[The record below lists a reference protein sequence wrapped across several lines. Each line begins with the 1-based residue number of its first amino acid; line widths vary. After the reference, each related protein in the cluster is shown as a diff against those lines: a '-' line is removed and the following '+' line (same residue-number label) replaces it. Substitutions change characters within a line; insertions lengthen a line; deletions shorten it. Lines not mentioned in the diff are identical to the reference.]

1 RQERLEEPG
10 LGGVVEAP
18 LAVAVAEPRKQA
30 PELEPRAV
38 GQLGQRLVVAARQ
51 RAEGGEE
58 RRVRQLALAEVQALA
73 VEHAGAPLRRARLEL
88 GEEARLADPGLAC
101 EDPQPG
107 PPILVAQGGGLE
119 LGHPPRPA
127 DRGGARDA
135 FAPPGS
141 IALPRRARRQHSAAS
156 LRGAAGATAVPS
168 PGTTACPRRPR
179 SRRASS

>member
-1 RQERLEEPG
+1 
-10 LGGVVEAP
+10 EAP

-73 VEHAGAPLRRARLEL
+73 VEHASAPLCRARLEL

-101 EDPQPG
+101 EEHQPG
-107 PPILVAQGGGLE
+107 LPVLSVQQGGLE
-119 LGHPPRPA
+119 LGHLARPA
-127 DRGGARDA
+127 D
-135 FAPPGS
+135 
-141 IALPRRARRQHSAAS
+141 Q
-156 LRGAAGATAVPS
+156 
-168 PGTTACPRRPR
+168 
-179 SRRASS
+179 